1 MKLAALLFIVTTS
14 PSIWPQTRPQTAGD
28 LDMLAPVE
36 RVKAQVPKD
45 VKGREDWREA
55 VEKGRCGLHEH
66 GGGECGDGRARL

>member
-1 MKLAALLFIVTTS
+1 
-14 PSIWPQTRPQTAGD
+14 
-28 LDMLAPVE
+28 MLAPVE